1 MKMFYKNFRIIYLK
15 EIDSTNNFAKNF
27 LKQNKV
33 FENTVILTD
42 YQTKGRGQKNNIW
55 LSQKRKNLTFS
66 IIVFPKIK
74 VEDQFFLL
82 MATSL
87 AIIDCLSKHVN
98 NIKLKWPNDIYLN
111 NKKLGGILIE
121 NVIKN
126 NIIESSVIGIGLN
139 INQVIFDKDLNAI
152 SLKIINKKSYNRIKI
167 LKELL
172 DKFEIRLNTLKS
184 LNNTIRKDLKNEYL
198 KNLLFLKQWHLYTLP
213 SGKNLAGKII
223 GVQEDGKLIIQ
234 DKNKHNHY
242 FNFKEIIF

>member
-1 MKMFYKNFRIIYLK
+1 MKMFYKNFKIIYLK
-15 EIDSTNNFAKNF
+15 EIDSTNNFAKNL

-42 YQTKGRGQKNNIW
+42 HQTKGRGQKNNIW
-55 LSQKRKNLTFS
+55 VSQKRKNLTFS
-66 IIVFPKIK
+66 IIIFPKIK

-87 AIIDCLSKHVN
+87 GIIDCLSKYIN
-98 NIKLKWPNDIYLN
+98 NIKLKWPNDIYYN

-121 NVIKN
+121 NIIKN

-139 INQVIFDKDLNAI
+139 INQVIFENNLNAI
-152 SLKIINKKSYNRIKI
+152 SLKIINNKSHNRIKI
-167 LKELL
+167 LKELI

-198 KNLLFLKQWHLYTLP
+198 KQLLFLKQWHLYTLP
-213 SGKNLAGKII
+213 SGKNLIGKII
-223 GVQEDGKLIIQ
+223 DVENDGRLIIQ
-234 DKNKHNHY
+234 DKNKVNHY